1 MDAKSNAKL
10 ATIVVEKKFCKD
22 CRAYSK
28 DSKQCKIKAD
38 FVPRKGTCISFDRR

>member
-10 ATIVVEKKFCKD
+10 DAIVIEKKFCKD

-28 DSKQCKIKAD
+28 DSKQCSMKKD
-38 FVPRKGTCISFDRR
+38 FVPRKGTCNSFDRR